1 MTSTTSSVVLKLHSC
16 SGSRADNAGGRADTP
31 HSPVTFSHEDE
42 MRSFLLVV
50 SAGIMI
56 ALIAVGSNMA
66 KTARAQAHAAVI
78 AAKR

>member
-1 MTSTTSSVVLKLHSC
+1 
-16 SGSRADNAGGRADTP
+16 
-31 HSPVTFSHEDE
+31 
-42 MRSFLLVV
+42 MRSFLLFV

-66 KTARAQAHAAVI
+66 KTARARAHTAVI